1 MDKAYVVITGAGV
14 TSRANLEALVE
25 DYFYAKGKE
34 TYLVLP
40 FEKTPSQGQ
49 VFAAQYA
56 RDKGKDIVIFCNEG
70 ADISSFP
77 KASVSYT
84 NSPIAEALEP
94 ESMVMILWEP
104 NDKLT
109 NEAVDY
115 CVAHSIS
122 AYNLCEGLS
131 FIDRPLTTSEEDGT
145 SDTVVEEP
153 VKAPVSK
160 KVKGLTEED
169 KAEIVASVLKAV
181 EIALQNALK
190 KA

>member
-1 MDKAYVVITGAGV
+1 MDKSYVVITGAGV

-70 ADISSFP
+70 AEISSFP

-84 NSPIAEALEP
+84 NTPIPDSLDP
-94 ESMVMILWEP
+94 DSMVMILWDP
-104 NDKLT
+104 SDKLSV
-109 NEAVDY
+109 EAADY
-115 CVAHSIS
+115 CEAHSIK

-131 FIDRPLTTSEEDGT
+131 FFDRALTPEEEDGI
-145 SDTVVEEP
+145 SDAKEETP
-153 VKAPVSK
+153 VKAPAPK
-160 KVKGLTEED
+160 KSKGLTEED
-169 KAEIVASVLKAV
+169 KDEIIASVLKAV
-181 EIALQNALK
+181 EIALQTALK

>member
-1 MDKAYVVITGAGV
+1 MDKSYVVIAGTGV

-70 ADISSFP
+70 ANISAFP

-84 NSPIAEALEP
+84 SNPLTESIEP
-94 ESMVMILWEP
+94 ESMVMVLWDPSDSASVSIVE
-104 NDKLT
+104 
-109 NEAVDY
+109 Y
-115 CVAHSIS
+115 CDANGIK

-131 FIDRPLTTSEEDGT
+131 LFDRPLTIVEEDGIT
-145 SDTVVEEP
+145 PEPKEEP
-153 VKAPVSK
+153 IKETIPKKA
-160 KVKGLTEED
+160 KGLTEDD

-181 EIALQNALK
+181 EVALQNALK